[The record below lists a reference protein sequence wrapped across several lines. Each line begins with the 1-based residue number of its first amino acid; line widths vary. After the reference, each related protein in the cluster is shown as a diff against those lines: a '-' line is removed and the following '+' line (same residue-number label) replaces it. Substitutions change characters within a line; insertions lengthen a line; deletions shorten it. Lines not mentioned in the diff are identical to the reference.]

1 MDRKIQNS
9 NDVTKL
15 LFFFLIYFGIYYC
28 NVLFMSSSR
37 NDRSDVSY
45 LFLEHWTLIVF
56 LYNEI
61 KKLVESGLASD
72 RLDCNH
78 AVHYAKSF
86 I

>member
-1 MDRKIQNS
+1 MMLQNCY
-9 NDVTKL
+9 
-15 LFFFLIYFGIYYC
+15 FFFLIYFGIYYC

-45 LFLEHWTLIVF
+45 LFLEDWTLIVF

-61 KKLVESGLASD
+61 KKLVESRLASD
-72 RLDCNH
+72 RLDCNYV
-78 AVHYAKSF
+78 VHYAKSF

>member
-1 MDRKIQNS
+1 
-9 NDVTKL
+9 
-15 LFFFLIYFGIYYC
+15 
-28 NVLFMSSSR
+28 MSSSR

-45 LFLEHWTLIVF
+45 LFLEDWTLIVF

-78 AVHYAKSF
+78 VVHYAKSF

>member
-1 MDRKIQNS
+1 
-9 NDVTKL
+9 
-15 LFFFLIYFGIYYC
+15 
-28 NVLFMSSSR
+28 MSSSC

-78 AVHYAKSF
+78 VVHYAKSF